1 MDMFPDYSELD
12 IKNYIYF
19 KFWKCVACNY
29 KCTIETDPCG
39 VCGCDKNKMSLYDVA
54 RKKPHS
60 IKALKE
66 HYKNNIYQK
75 NNNFTEEF
83 IIYLKKYY
91 SDYFV
96 L

>member
-1 MDMFPDYSELD
+1 MKL
-12 IKNYIYF
+12 
-19 KFWKCVACNY
+19 
-29 KCTIETDPCG
+29 TDFE
-39 VCGCDKNKMSLYDVA
+39 
-54 RKKPHS
+54 KKPLENAQR
-60 IKALKE
+60 ALKE

-83 IIYLKKYY
+83 ITYLKKYY